1 VGGGAAIV
9 GWVFVAGVIGLQ
21 TLLALTGI
29 CVGCRLY
36 FLRWYVPSVYARLI
50 TGRKVSATGI
60 PNTTLQT
67 PR

>member
-1 VGGGAAIV
+1 MTMA
-9 GWVFVAGVIGLQ
+9 
-21 TLLALTGI
+21 TPMLAVTGI

-50 TGRKVSATGI
+50 SRSASTTGI